1 MHWISRRGFSL
12 LVILFSIV
20 LITSCSHT
28 RKSDGPPNY
37 DIDVSKIPNAV
48 PKPEP
53 LAKYGNLK
61 SYVVF
66 GKRYYTLPSSRNY
79 NEVGTASWYGTKFHA
94 QRTSSGEPYDM
105 LGMTAAHK
113 TLPLP
118 TYVEV
123 TNLQNDKKIIVK
135 VNDRGPFESNR
146 IIDLSYVAAKKLG
159 MLGHGTANV
168 RVRAI
173 NPYALY
179 NKEPLF
185 SHAQPIKSPWVNVNN
200 RKNNLASESR
210 YPAFRSGTRNSQS
223 VFLQVG
229 AFKNKNLAVKLQ
241 RRLSAL
247 SPAPVKITHPSSNG
261 KLYRVKIGPFR
272 DVASL
277 SKMTNRLK
285 ALGIKSSRL
294 G

>member
-1 MHWISRRGFSL
+1 MFWICNRVLSL
-12 LVILFSIV
+12 LFILFSIV

-28 RKSDGPPNY
+28 SKPDGPPNA

-94 QRTSSGEPYDM
+94 QRTSSGEPYNM

-123 TNLQNDKKIIVK
+123 THLQNDRKIIVK

-159 MLGHGTANV
+159 ILGHGTAQV

-185 SHAQPIKSPWVNVNN
+185 SHAQPIKSPWVHVNH
-200 RKNNLASESR
+200 RKHDVASETSH
-210 YPAFRSGTRNSQS
+210 PSLRSGYKSSQPI
-223 VFLQVG
+223 FLQVG

-241 RRLSAL
+241 RRLSAF
-247 SPAPVKITHPSSNG
+247 SSAPVNITHPTSKG

-285 ALGIKSSRL
+285 GLGIKP
-294 G
+294 GKIY